1 LSPNSELPLSQASP
15 ASRACYDGKE
25 KLTDFL
31 TITIVFTLHRC
42 YDRVMNKWWSKE
54 RDQDDDEIVDPSPL
68 GYVAVEA
75 KYDWRPGLRL

>member
-1 LSPNSELPLSQASP
+1 
-15 ASRACYDGKE
+15 
-25 KLTDFL
+25 
-31 TITIVFTLHRC
+31 
-42 YDRVMNKWWSKE
+42 MNKWWSKE